1 MGSDVFE
8 PLDATEEESE
18 DKQAGDQQEE
28 GCHLFIW
35 NYGLS
40 DVPWQ

>member
-28 GCHLFIW
+28 GCH
-35 NYGLS
+35 
-40 DVPWQ
+40 DVHLGPVLDSVIS

>member
-28 GCHLFIW
+28 GYHDVHL
-35 NYGLS
+35 NYGWPN
-40 DVPWQ
+40 VY